1 MRLRRTV
8 TAVFGALALA
18 VAMPTSAHAT
28 TGTFSYVS
36 PESGGLDI
44 TNPTNGECRLLLQ
57 GAISAVNS
65 TNATAVLF
73 TDQGCAQ
80 RQTTMAPSDQRVFG
94 EPIPHSVRF
103 NQA

>member
-1 MRLRRTV
+1 MRLLRTV

-18 VAMPTSAHAT
+18 VAMPASAHAA

-57 GAISAVNS
+57 GAISAVNG
-65 TNATAVLF
+65 TNTTATLF
-73 TDQGCAQ
+73 TDRGCEQ
-80 RQTTMAPSDQRVFG
+80 RQTTMVPGDQRAFG
-94 EPIPHSVRF
+94 EPIPRSVRF
-103 NQA
+103 N